1 MDLRKEYITLKKEL
15 FDIYYRDLNNKQR
28 EAVYAVNGPVLI
40 LAGAGSG
47 KTTVL
52 VNRIAHIIRF
62 GDAYNSDLVPEFVSE
77 DTIEEMK
84 KARTLGKRELGDYL
98 TKFAVSPAPAWSV
111 MGITFTNKAAG
122 EIKTRIGE
130 IFGEE
135 SDEYSSIMTG
145 TFHSVCCRFLRRY
158 GSLVGYDTNFSICD
172 TADSKNLITECMKR
186 LDIDEKTLAV
196 KSVQN
201 TISKAKDKLMT
212 PEDLA
217 GEAGND
223 FKLKKIAEIYSV
235 YQERLKTQNLLDFD
249 DIIMATVEL
258 LSGHED
264 VRNTLQRRYRYICV
278 DEYQDT
284 NFAQLRLTLLLSGY
298 YKNIMVVG
306 DEDQSIYKFRGA
318 VIENILSFDQN
329 YDNTRVIK
337 LEENYRSTQTILD
350 AANSIISHNTGRLGK
365 TLWTQSEKGDPI
377 IVSNLDTQIDE
388 GRYISTVIS
397 DERTK
402 NGFSFRDFAVLYRMN
417 AQSRAIEQALVK
429 SAIPYRVLGGLR
441 FFERLEVKDIV
452 SYLYVINNPMD
463 DVRLRRIINTPRR
476 GIGNRSVEIAVLLAY
491 EEGFSLL
498 EFMRNARKY
507 SAISPSASKSM
518 QEFAFLID
526 SLRESVAKMT
536 VSNFIMKVIDDSGY
550 ERMIREIENKT
561 ERDERLS
568 NLDELINT
576 AKQYEQTSD
585 EPSLSGFLE
594 EVALISDV
602 DRYDDEADAV
612 VLMTIH
618 SAKGLEFPIVFLPGM
633 EENVFPGYQTI
644 MNPEELEEERRLAY
658 VAVTR
663 AKKKVYISHVNS
675 RMLNGQTQMNQISR
689 FVREIPDSLIQ
700 QTAMDS
706 YRSPYSSGYYGKRT
720 GSAFSGKYNYDW
732 SAGKPETKQ
741 SKPKTPLEV
750 FEVGDNVSHGLFGN
764 GVILSVKQMGGDILY
779 EVVFEEHGT
788 KKLMATFAK
797 LKKIN

>member
-1 MDLRKEYITLKKEL
+1 MDLKKEFIELKKEL
-15 FDIYYRDLNNKQR
+15 FDLYYRDLNNKQR
-28 EAVYAVNGPVLI
+28 EAVYAINGPVLI

-62 GDAYNSDLVPEFVSE
+62 GDAYNSDLIPDFVNE
-77 DTIEEMK
+77 DTLQEMK
-84 KARTLGKRELGDYL
+84 DARNLDRNGLAVYL
-98 TKFAVSPAPAWSV
+98 EKFAVNPAPAWSV

-135 SDEYSSIMTG
+135 SDEYSEIMTG

-158 GSLVGYDTNFSICD
+158 GSLVGYDRNFSICD
-172 TADSKNLITECMKR
+172 TTDSKNLITECMKR
-186 LDIDEKTLAV
+186 LNIDEKTLAV

-201 TISKAKDKLMT
+201 TISRAKDKLMT
-212 PEDLA
+212 PEDMA
-217 GEAGND
+217 REAGD
-223 FKLKKIAEIYSV
+223 DYKLKKVAEIYSV
-235 YQERLKTQNLLDFD
+235 YEERLKSQNLLDFD

-258 LSGHED
+258 LTEHED
-264 VRNTLQRRYRYICV
+264 VRNTLQKRYRYICV

-284 NFAQLRLTLLLSGY
+284 NYAQLRLTLLLSDH

-306 DEDQSIYKFRGA
+306 DDDQSIYKFRGA
-318 VIENILSFDQN
+318 VIDNILSFDRN
-329 YDNTRVIK
+329 YDHTRVIK

-365 TLWTQSEKGDPI
+365 TLWTEAEKGDPI
-377 IVSNLDTQIDE
+377 VVSNLDTQIDE
-388 GRYISTVIS
+388 GRYISDVIAE
-397 DERTK
+397 ERTK
-402 NGFSFRDFAVLYRMN
+402 NGFSFKDFAVLYRMN

-441 FFERLEVKDIV
+441 FFDRQEVKDVV
-452 SYLYVINNPMD
+452 SYLSVINNPMD
-463 DVRLRRIINTPRR
+463 DVRLRRVINTPRR
-476 GIGNRSVEIAVLLAY
+476 GIGLRSVEIAMLLAY

-507 SAISPSASKSM
+507 SAISPSASKAM
-518 QEFAFLID
+518 QDLAYLID
-526 SLRESVAKMT
+526 SLRESAAKMAVT
-536 VSNFIMKVIDDSGY
+536 DLILKVLDDTGY
-550 ERMIREIENKT
+550 EQMIRDIEDKG
-561 ERDERLS
+561 ERDDRLA
-568 NLDELINT
+568 NLDELVNT
-576 AKQYEQTSD
+576 AKQYEQTAD
-585 EPSLSGFLE
+585 EPTLSEFLE

-618 SAKGLEFPIVFLPGM
+618 SAKGLEFPVVFLPGM

-644 MNPEELEEERRLAY
+644 INPEEMEEERRLAY

-663 AKKKVYISHVNS
+663 AKKKVYISHVNN

-689 FVREIPDSLIQ
+689 FVREIPDGLIQ
-700 QTAMDS
+700 QTSSNS
-706 YRSPYSSGYYGKRT
+706 YRSSYSHSYYGKRT
-720 GSAFSGKYNYDW
+720 GTSSGYRSSYGLNT
-732 SAGKPETKQ
+732 ETKQRPQ
-741 SKPKTPLEV
+741 SKPKAPLEV
-750 FEVGDNVSHGLFGN
+750 FSVGDTVSHGMFGK
-764 GVILSVKQMGGDILY
+764 GVILSVRQMGGDVLY
-779 EVVFEEHGT
+779 EVVFEDHGT

-797 LKKIN
+797 LKKVD